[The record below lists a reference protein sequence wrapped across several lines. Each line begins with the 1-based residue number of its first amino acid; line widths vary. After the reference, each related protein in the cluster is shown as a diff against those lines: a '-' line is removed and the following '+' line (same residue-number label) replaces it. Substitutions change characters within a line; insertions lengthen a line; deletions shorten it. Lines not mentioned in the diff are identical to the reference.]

1 MPDCLGKFKDDVD
14 KVLGRH
20 ESVLRSLMLF
30 TGAYREVTA
39 SDVYIGGLIASNC
52 EVYKYRELGYEE
64 YHGLAGFCGDELF
77 DIENVGQP
85 YLRGLNTVMHEK
97 VYSRLPET
105 SIWLLHDMKERRI
118 PVTVDSIGAT
128 STGRCPRRR
137 LHFASGGG
145 SWERPGPAQRGF

>member
-118 PVTVDSIGAT
+118 PLAS
-128 STGRCPRRR
+128 SLPFKTGRCPRRR